1 MITLEHAY
9 IATGLMFA
17 AFSILSLRDPQNP
30 TRFRSAL
37 FWGLIALSM
46 LFGSWLGGFGNGML
60 VIALVVIGASGK
72 LGVGKPATTSPE
84 QRQASA
90 ARWKNALFVPALMV
104 PLVAVG
110 GTLLAKYTAAGA
122 WLISPVQTTLISL
135 GLGCVIALFAAMA
148 WFRPPVMAPV
158 QEGRRLMDSIGW
170 AALLP
175 QMLASLGAVFLAA
188 DVGQVVGDLIAQ
200 VIPMTSAFMAVF
212 AYCAGMAL
220 FTVIMGNAFAAFP
233 VMTAAIGLPIVVH
246 QFGGDPAIVCAIGML
261 AGFCG
266 TLMTPMAANFNV
278 VPANLLELP
287 DRNSPLNG
295 VIRAQL
301 PTAVVMLFANM
312 LLMYFLAF
320 RFGS

>member
-17 AFSILSLRDPQNP
+17 AFSILSLRDPLNP

-46 LFGSWLGGFGNGML
+46 LFGSWLGGLGNGLL
-60 VIALVVIGASGK
+60 VIALVIIGASGK
-72 LGVGKPATTSPE
+72 LGVGKPATTTSE

-110 GTLLAKYTAAGA
+110 GTLLAKHTPAGA
-122 WLISPVQTTLISL
+122 WLISPVQTTLIAL
-135 GLGCVIALFAAMA
+135 GLGCVIALGVAMT
-148 WFRPPVMAPV
+148 WLRPALVAPI

-188 DVGQVVGDLIAQ
+188 NVGGVVGDLVVA
-200 VIPMTSAFMAVF
+200 VAPMSSALVAVV
-212 AYCAGMAL
+212 AYCLGMAL
-220 FTVIMGNAFAAFP
+220 FTIVMGNAFAAFP
-233 VMTAAIGLPIVVH
+233 VMTAAIGLPFVIG
-246 QFGGDPAIVCAIGML
+246 QFGGNPAIVCAIGML

-287 DRNSPLNG
+287 DRNSALNG
-295 VIRAQL
+295 VIRAQI
-301 PTAVVMLFANM
+301 PTALIMLIANM
-312 LLMYFLAF
+312 ILMYAFAF
-320 RFGS
+320 RF

>member
-9 IATGLMFA
+9 VATGLMFA
-17 AFSILSLRDPQNP
+17 AFSILSLRDPLNP

-37 FWGLIALSM
+37 FWGLIAVSL
-46 LFGSWLGGFGNGML
+46 LFGSSLGGFGNGLL
-60 VIALVVIGASGK
+60 VIALVVIGAVGK
-72 LGVGKPATTSPE
+72 LGVGKPVTTTGE
-84 QRQASA
+84 QRQAGAS
-90 ARWKNALFVPALMV
+90 RWRNALFVPALMV

-110 GTLLAKYTAAGA
+110 GTLLAKYTPAGA

-135 GLGCVIALFAAMA
+135 GLGCVVALVVAMI

-188 DVGQVVGDLIAQ
+188 DVGQVVGDLVAQ
-200 VIPMTSAFMAVF
+200 IIPMTSAFLAVF

-220 FTVIMGNAFAAFP
+220 FTIIMGNAFAAFP

-246 QFGGDPAIVCAIGML
+246 QFGGDPSIVCAIGML
-261 AGFCG
+261 AVFCG

-301 PTAVVMLFANM
+301 PTAAIMLVANM

-320 RFGS
+320 RF

>member
-9 IATGLMFA
+9 VATGLMFA
-17 AFSILSLRDPQNP
+17 AFSILSLRDPLNP

-37 FWGLIALSM
+37 FWGLIAVSL
-46 LFGSWLGGFGNGML
+46 LFGSWLGGLGNGLL
-60 VIALVVIGASGK
+60 VIALVVIGAMGK
-72 LGVGKPATTSPE
+72 LGVGKPVTTTGE
-84 QRQASA
+84 QRQAGA
-90 ARWKNALFVPALMV
+90 AHWRNALFVPALMV

-110 GTLLAKYTAAGA
+110 GTLLAKYTPAGA

-135 GLGCVIALFAAMA
+135 GLGCVVALVVAMI

-188 DVGQVVGDLIAQ
+188 DVGQVVGDLVAQ
-200 VIPMTSAFMAVF
+200 VIPMTSAFLAVF

-220 FTVIMGNAFAAFP
+220 FTIIMGNAFAAFP

-287 DRNSPLNG
+287 DRNAPLNG

-301 PTAVVMLFANM
+301 PTAAIMLVANM
-312 LLMYFLAF
+312 LLMYVLAF
-320 RFGS
+320 RF